1 MNLLITTKNSTV
13 ARRKGGTITNLILI
27 LIGLG
32 IFIFSFSVFDE
43 IGIEFESVLIL
54 IISLI
59 LLSDGIIQLLLLH
72 YMTSTYIDI
81 YVDHMEG
88 KGMQGLEIK
97 NFSLKNSDINNI
109 TVSGTVIHIHSNVG
123 IFKIASNKKLA
134 DKIFNFYQSNL
145 HK

>member
-13 ARRKGGTITNLILI
+13 ARRKGGTIANLILI
-27 LIGLG
+27 LVGLG

-43 IGIEFESVLIL
+43 IGIEFESVLL
-54 IISLI
+54 LVISLL
-59 LLSDGIIQLLLLH
+59 LLSDGIIQLLML
-72 YMTSTYIDI
+72 YYTTSSYVDI
-81 YVDHMEG
+81 YNDHMEG

-109 TVSGTVIHIHSNVG
+109 TISGAVIHIHSNSG
-123 IFKIASNKKLA
+123 IFKVTSNKKLA
-134 DKIFNFYQSNL
+134 NKIFNYYQSNL